1 MVASSSSRAPLSNSI
16 LGVVERTATNA
27 KERIWITTGSEIT
40 AFDLKSGEI
49 QVKIGHRDDSPVG
62 TGRALNAD
70 EVVCLLPL
78 GHSNN
83 KIATG
88 WVDGTVRIFEV
99 LDSDRY
105 SPHSLLMDDDE
116 DDEMPALLQR
126 EPLVLSGHTG
136 TPVRSLANFQHNR
149 LLLASGG
156 SDGKIILWDLVAETG
171 LFRLLGHRNAV
182 TDLCFVTDTLLI
194 SCSLDGL
201 SKVWDLKAQCCTQ
214 TLASHR
220 GEVWAGACQ
229 NLRDHSNEESDADR
243 WRLLTG
249 GSDGRVRVWSVET
262 NNKNDNPDEICQ
274 FMGTLLPPPNVAVS
288 NEKLSCL
295 HFHRNGR
302 YVGVLHSN
310 SKHVDVYLIRNI
322 QESQKKRQRRLKRR
336 QEKQKKK
343 TMSDQV
349 NVEKGK
355 KRGIL
360 DDPESSSSS
369 DDDDHDDHR
378 MENEQPSPEA
388 LKASDEFEY
397 IGSVRCSHKVRGF
410 DFVPKKD
417 KSELLRI
424 VCALTT
430 NSLEIHSLVRTKERY
445 VRMKRIPSGSSF

>member
-1 MVASSSSRAPLSNSI
+1 M
-16 LGVVERTATNA
+16 
-27 KERIWITTGSEIT
+27 IWLTTGSEIT
-40 AFDLKSGEI
+40 ALDLKSGEI
-49 QVKIGHRDDSPVG
+49 RVKVGHRDDSPVG

-78 GHSNN
+78 GNN
-83 KIATG
+83 DNHPFQQKIATG

-99 LDSDRY
+99 QDSDRY
-105 SPHSLLMDDDE
+105 SPHSLLMDDDKE
-116 DDEMPALLQR
+116 SVPALWQR

-136 TPVRSLANFQHNR
+136 SPVRSLANFQQNR

-182 TDLCFVTDTLLI
+182 TDLSFVTDTILI

-201 SKVWDLKAQCCTQ
+201 CKIWDLRAQCCTQ

-229 NLRDHSNEESDADR
+229 NLRDASSDEENNPDR
-243 WRLLTG
+243 WRLVTG
-249 GSDGRVRVWSVET
+249 ASDGRVRVWSVET
-262 NNKNDNPDEICQ
+262 KRQENQDEICQ
-274 FMGTLLPPPNVAVS
+274 YMGTLIPPPNVAVS

-302 YVGVLHSN
+302 YVGILHTN
-310 SKHVDVYLIRNI
+310 SKHVDVYLIRNR
-322 QESQKKRQRRLKRR
+322 QETQKKRQRRLKRR

-343 TMSDQV
+343 STNDEV

-360 DDPESSSSS
+360 DDPESSSPS
-369 DDDDHDDHR
+369 DNDEDDDHHR
-378 MENEQPSPEA
+378 FENEQLSPEA

-397 IGSVRCSHKVRGF
+397 IGSVRCGHKIRGF
-410 DFVPKKD
+410 DFVSKKD
-417 KSELLRI
+417 KSELLRM

-430 NSLEIHSLVRTKERY
+430 NSLEVHALVRAKER
-445 VRMKRIPSGSSF
+445 